1 MPPPTNVAKIAKVA
15 SYCKCH
21 NIEHQCKMKYNKK
34 KYYLPCA
41 RGFWGLIEWNPSSR
55 PTVIQRLWCYGLNRS
70 SVLADKRFQ
79 LTIKSAHM
87 IDSVG
92 KEFLTHLCVSQLMN
106 THAVLSSEVKSPR
119 KYFFHFVF
127 VIVINQSYPSD

>member
-1 MPPPTNVAKIAKVA
+1 MCEGILRTDWMKPVLKTD
-15 SYCKCH
+15 SYTA
-21 NIEHQCKMKYNKK
+21 IMV
-34 KYYLPCA
+34 L
-41 RGFWGLIEWNPSSR
+41 
-55 PTVIQRLWCYGLNRS
+55 RS
-70 SVLADKRFQ
+70 EQELSACWQRFQ

>member
-1 MPPPTNVAKIAKVA
+1 MI
-15 SYCKCH
+15 
-21 NIEHQCKMKYNKK
+21 Q
-34 KYYLPCA
+34 
-41 RGFWGLIEWNPSSR
+41 RNPSSR
-55 PTVIQRLWCYGLNRS
+55 PTVIERLWCYGLSKS

-106 THAVLSSEVKSPR
+106 THAILSSEVKSSR
-119 KYFFHFVF
+119 IFFFHFVF
-127 VIVINQSYPSD
+127 VIVINQSYPSDYIYRSNNLG